1 MLEGSQRSQ
10 EQQDLQPAIGR
21 NISMKRMAMMAAALV
36 AMTLAAFKLNYYQN
50 FNQIE

>member
-21 NISMKRMAMMAAALV
+21 NISMKRLTMIAATLTAYVAAAS
-36 AMTLAAFKLNYYQN
+36 
-50 FNQIE
+50 

>member
-10 EQQDLQPAIGR
+10 EQQDLQLAIGKNGFMAR
-21 NISMKRMAMMAAALV
+21 LAMMAAVLV
-36 AMTLAAFKLNYYQN
+36 VMTLAAFKLNYYQN